1 MAQSAQDK
9 FTAYLAECKETRD
22 AINELTQAS
31 YQGYNKNYAYAAGY
45 YEMLTAE
52 LIGQLSKAKRAQYR
66 TQLYRAAEKI
76 RKESL
81 DKLAA

>member
-1 MAQSAQDK
+1 MARSAQDK
-9 FTAYLAECKETRD
+9 FTAYLDECKETRD

-31 YQGYNKNYAYAAGY
+31 YQGYNNNYAYAAGY
-45 YEMLTAE
+45 YETLTAE

-66 TQLYRAAEKI
+66 TQLYKAAEKI

-81 DKLAA
+81 DKFTA